1 MRNEAV
7 LLNPTGVGPEKV
19 QPAFCC
25 IRFQFSCL
33 SSWILVQNPNIPREV
48 SNEASLHHFNLRADD
63 FVSSFPESRCFKAH
77 DEKMRVTDNRRAEGV
92 TPYVRRGWKAK
103 NTPSRSSPVL
113 GP

>member
-63 FVSSFPESRCFKAH
+63 FVSSFPKRADVSRHTMK
-77 DEKMRVTDNRRAEGV
+77 G
-92 TPYVRRGWKAK
+92 
-103 NTPSRSSPVL
+103 
-113 GP
+113 